1 MAQRASPSPSDT
13 MRVKRMES
21 SLGFHSFNRAKSWD
35 STLKLW
41 REYMPVL
48 SSHPLTYIS
57 FILLYTFLQNVAW
70 HFYALTMGNHW
81 LGRIP
86 KTSNKHIHQYIQR
99 VSYFLWRR
107 KLFSFHKQF
116 FHSFIW
122 VVYQPVILACYNY
135 NCTGIWNIHA
145 KCFRNK
151 FHTIPCV
158 FIIQSH
164 SYLVKSYQYF

>member
-1 MAQRASPSPSDT
+1 MVQRASPSPSDT

-70 HFYALTMGNHW
+70 HLYALTMGNHW

-86 KTSNKHIHQYIQR
+86 KTSYKHTHQYIQR

-116 FHSFIW
+116 FHLFLW
-122 VVYQPVILACYNY
+122 MVHQPVILACNNC
-135 NCTGIWNIHA
+135 NCTSCIRLWHHEF
-145 KCFRNK
+145 C
-151 FHTIPCV
+151 PW
-158 FIIQSH
+158 
-164 SYLVKSYQYF
+164 